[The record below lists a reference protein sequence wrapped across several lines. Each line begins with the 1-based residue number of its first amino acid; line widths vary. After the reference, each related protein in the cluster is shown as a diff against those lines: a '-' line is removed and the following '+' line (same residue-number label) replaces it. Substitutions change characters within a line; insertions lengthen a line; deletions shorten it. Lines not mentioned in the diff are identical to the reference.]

1 MELTRLQIILIL
13 GLGAFALRAL
23 PQLYFVGRG
32 FPESW
37 DRLLRYLSYAFLCS
51 IIAITLL
58 MSGAQFESNAA
69 LPRMSALVLTV
80 AVARWRR
87 SAVTGMLAGLALI
100 FSWTWLP

>member
-1 MELTRLQIILIL
+1 MEVTRLQIILIL

-32 FPESW
+32 FPERW

-58 MSGAQFESNAA
+58 MSGGRFESNAA
-69 LPRMSALVLTV
+69 LPRMSALIVAV

-87 SAVTGMLAGLALI
+87 SAAIGMLAGLSLVFA
-100 FSWTWLP
+100 WTWLL